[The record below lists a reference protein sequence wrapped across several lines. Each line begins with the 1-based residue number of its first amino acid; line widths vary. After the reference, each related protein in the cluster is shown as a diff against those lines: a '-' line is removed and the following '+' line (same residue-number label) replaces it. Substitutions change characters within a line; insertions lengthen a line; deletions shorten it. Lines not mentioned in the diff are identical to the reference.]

1 MADDILHLP
10 KRGVAQ
16 AGQLQ
21 ALKLAVFVLRP
32 ESTPFVTNHETVKI
46 HM

>member
-21 ALKLAVFVLRP
+21 ALKLAVFVLIP
-32 ESTPFVTNHETVKI
+32 AFTPFVINHTTVKI
-46 HM
+46 HT